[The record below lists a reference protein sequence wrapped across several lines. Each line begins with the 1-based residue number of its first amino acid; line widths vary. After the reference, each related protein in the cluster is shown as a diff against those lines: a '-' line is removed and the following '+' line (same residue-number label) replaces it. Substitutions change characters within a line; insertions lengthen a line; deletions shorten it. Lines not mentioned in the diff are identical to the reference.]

1 MAVDN
6 KHTFNFIRVV
16 WHITINIIS
25 RLEKF
30 GNLSDDYKKNHKV
43 GSWEK
48 KKSNRWSIRIKWEKM
63 KILIVYKCVL
73 ALKSALAM
81 FNFLL

>member
-48 KKSNRWSIRIKWEKM
+48 KNQTDE
-63 KILIVYKCVL
+63 V
-73 ALKSALAM
+73 
-81 FNFLL
+81 

>member
-6 KHTFNFIRVV
+6 KHTFNFIRVA
-16 WHITINIIS
+16 WHITINITR
-25 RLEKF
+25 RLENF

-48 KKSNRWSIRIKWEKM
+48 KKSNR
-63 KILIVYKCVL
+63 
-73 ALKSALAM
+73 
-81 FNFLL
+81 

>member
-48 KKSNRWSIRIKWEKM
+48 KIKQMKYKNKM
-63 KILIVYKCVL
+63 RTDENFNCIQMCVGFKIGTSYV
-73 ALKSALAM
+73 
-81 FNFLL
+81 